1 MPHPLDQLRLL
12 TENEDATISST
23 AKKALQYVAEREA
36 GNLDDDEYK
45 DLMEDLAT
53 SRAIAGLADEL
64 STKQLLAAALSGAI
78 ALA

>member
-12 TENEDATISST
+12 TENEDSTISST

-45 DLMEDLAT
+45 DLMEDLAA
-53 SRAIAGLADEL
+53 SRAIGALADEL
-64 STKQLLAAALSGAI
+64 ATKQLLASALSGAI

>member
-12 TENEDATISST
+12 TENEDTTISST

-45 DLMEDLAT
+45 DLMEDLAA
-53 SRAIAGLADEL
+53 SRAISALADEL
-64 STKQLLAAALSGAI
+64 ATKQLLASALSGAI

>member
-12 TENEDATISST
+12 TENEDQTISST

-45 DLMEDLAT
+45 DLMEDLAA
-53 SRAIAGLADEL
+53 SRAIASLADEL
-64 STKQLLAAALSGAI
+64 STKQLLASALSGAI